1 MAAVNKP
8 QGMYALGLGLFT
20 SINPWCC
27 TIIIANFRPVDSFSA
42 NFCQL
47 FIYFSITRDTVN

>member
-20 SINPWCC
+20 CINPWCC
-27 TIIIANFRPVDSFSA
+27 TIIITNVRPVGSFSA

-47 FIYFSITRDTVN
+47 FITFL